1 MDVSMNILLVNFKEG
16 KQKELDEFLN
26 TQGYKVYFADTDLEA
41 VQILNN
47 TNISDV
53 IVHLTKILN
62 IGLINYINH
71 HYSDLR
77 VLLVTNNYVEQAI
90 SIIKNSA
97 CEILH
102 EPFTL
107 AEFKKILQN

>member
-1 MDVSMNILLVNFKEG
+1 MDVSMNILLVNFTEG
-16 KQKELDEFLN
+16 KQKELEEFLN

-47 TNISDV
+47 INISDV
-53 IVHLTKILN
+53 IVHLIKILN
-62 IGLINYINH
+62 IGLINYINNH
-71 HYSDLR
+71 FSDIR

-90 SIIKNSA
+90 SVIKSTA
-97 CEILH
+97 CEIIH

-107 AEFKKILQN
+107 ADFRQTLQN

>member
-1 MDVSMNILLVNFKEG
+1 MNILLVNFADG
-16 KQKELDEFLN
+16 RQNELNEFLE
-26 TQGYKVYFADTDLEA
+26 TQGYKVYSAESDLEA
-41 VQILNN
+41 VRILNN
-47 TNISDV
+47 TNINEV

-62 IGLINYINH
+62 IGLVNYINH
-71 HYSDLR
+71 HFSDIR

-107 AEFKKILQN
+107 AEVKKILQN